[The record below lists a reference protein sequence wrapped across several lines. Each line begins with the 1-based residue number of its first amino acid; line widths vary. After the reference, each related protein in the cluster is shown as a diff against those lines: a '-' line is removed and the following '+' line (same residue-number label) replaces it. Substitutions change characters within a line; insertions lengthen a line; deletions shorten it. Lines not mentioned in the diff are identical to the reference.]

1 MFIALYKEQRGREE
15 NKRQIRHFGA
25 PPSFATEGKG
35 LGGRMDGP
43 TCGAGVRACVC
54 VWSGVLSCGLV
65 SSAWQVVEYMTVVG
79 IVVGPILL
87 ASDCGAKC

>member
-1 MFIALYKEQRGREE
+1 
-15 NKRQIRHFGA
+15 
-25 PPSFATEGKG
+25 
-35 LGGRMDGP
+35 MDGP